1 MSVFVWFV
9 GSVLITLSLVL
20 LFAGLTG
27 REGILRIG
35 KMTAG
40 EPRKDPSSELQLLF
54 NIVLGIIG
62 VLAGIKVIQA
72 FAL

>member
-9 GSVLITLSLVL
+9 GSVLTTLSLVL

-35 KMTAG
+35 KMTVG